1 MKTQLFRVWA
11 LGVGITTIILGAGC
25 QQQEARADIPAADK
39 IVPQIVPADP
49 VSSTA
54 AAAPDDAAKFEAPV
68 APVNLGAAPDLEK
81 TNVSTNVA
89 MPKLVQN
96 PVIPD
101 ELKVSPALEEVLK
114 LAQAGVSEEVMLAYI
129 TSSTTFFNVT
139 SDAIVYLNDLGV
151 SNEVITALIQHDST
165 PEMQAR
171 KQIANAVQPLPKD
184 LALTSP
190 ATNVYPPSVAQTTAP
205 APVDTNVPPAPAD
218 AEVANVAPPA
228 EQPESV
234 SYFYSSLAPY
244 GSWIDV
250 DGYGLC
256 WQPTVAVGNAGWRPY
271 SDRGRWLWSNHGW
284 YWYSDYS
291 WGWAP
296 FHYGRWCDYPRV
308 GWVWVPGTHWG
319 PSWVSWRYSSSYCG
333 WAPLPPH
340 AYWHSGFGFYSGG
353 VSVGFNFGWG
363 LDYHCYNYVPFNRF
377 CDRSPGL
384 HVIRGDRARSIH
396 RETTVVNN
404 YVVGDNNTIINNGV
418 GRDRVARANR
428 GQVPTATVRETASR
442 AGARREQLVS
452 NGSQLSVVRPSL
464 PAAPERSQVSV
475 PTRSSIRRAGD
486 AGVTP
491 SAAVRGEGDV
501 AIPNRSGLGRGNVI
515 RPSATE
521 RASTSVARNSEPA
534 SRQTDVGTAP
544 AVRGSRPNPASAR
557 NTTEADLIRP
567 NGSGFRSFARP
578 STPAARGETQVALNN
593 PTTPAPAPAPRS
605 EVREPQS
612 RPAPA
617 VTTPNA
623 GRPSSL
629 APASRPVAPNG
640 SGLRNDAF
648 RSQPNSGVGSRPS
661 TPLPPRPS
669 PQASAPP
676 ASRQSAPPAVS
687 RPEPSRS
694 APNFSRP
701 APSYSAPA
709 PAARPAP
716 SYSAPVQRSAP
727 SYTPAPNR
735 SSGMSAPAP
744 AARSAPS
751 YSAPSAP
758 SRSSAPSGGGG
769 GGGGGG
775 RSSSGGGGGNSG
787 GGGGRGSRN

>member
-25 QQQEARADIPAADK
+25 QQQEARAEIPPADQL
-39 IVPQIVPADP
+39 VPQIAPAGATG
-49 VSSTA
+49 SGA
-54 AAAPDDAAKFEAPV
+54 AALNDAAKFEAPV
-68 APVNLGAAPDLEK
+68 APVNLAGAPDLEK

-101 ELKVSPALEEVLK
+101 DLKVSPALEEVLK

-151 SNEVITALIQHDST
+151 SNNVITALIQHDST

-171 KQIANAVQPLPKD
+171 KQIANSVQPLPKD

-190 ATNVYPPSVAQTTAP
+190 ATNVYPPSVTQTTEAV
-205 APVDTNVPPAPAD
+205 PVDTNVPPAPGD
-218 AEVANVAPPA
+218 AEVANVAAPA
-228 EQPESV
+228 EQPASV

-244 GSWIDV
+244 GSWIDI

-256 WQPTVAVGNAGWRPY
+256 WQPTVVVGNPGWRPY

-308 GWVWVPGTHWG
+308 GWVWVPDTHWG

-340 AYWHSGFGFYSGG
+340 AYWRSGFGFYHGG
-353 VSVGFNFGWG
+353 VSVGFSFGWG
-363 LDYHCYNYVPFNRF
+363 LDYHHYSYVPYNRF

-384 HVIRGDRARSIH
+384 HVIRGERARGIH

-418 GRDRVARANR
+418 GRDRIARANR
-428 GQVPTATVRETASR
+428 GQVPTATVRETATR

-464 PAAPERSQVSV
+464 PAAPERSHVSV
-475 PTRSSIRRAGD
+475 PTRSGIRRAGSD
-486 AGVTP
+486 VTP

-515 RPSATE
+515 RPSATTG
-521 RASTSVARNSEPA
+521 AGTPVARNSEPA
-534 SRQTDVGTAP
+534 SRSGDATTAP
-544 AVRGSRPNPASAR
+544 VRGARPNSASPR
-557 NTTEADLIRP
+557 NTTDAELIRP

-578 STPAARGETQVALNN
+578 STPAARGETEVALNN
-593 PTTPAPAPAPRS
+593 STPTTPAPRG

-612 RPAPA
+612 RTAPT

-623 GRPSSL
+623 SRPSSL
-629 APASRPVAPNG
+629 APASRPAPTSRPVTPNG
-640 SGLRNDAF
+640 SGLR
-648 RSQPNSGVGSRPS
+648 SQPNPGVNSRPSSQLS

-669 PQASAPP
+669 PQASAPAP
-676 ASRQSAPPAVS
+676 SRQSAPPAVS
-687 RPEPSRS
+687 RPEPSR
-694 APNFSRP
+694 PVQNFSRP
-701 APSYSAPA
+701 APSVSA

-716 SYSAPVQRSAP
+716 SYSPPVQRSAP

-735 SSGMSAPAP
+735 SSGMSAPA
-744 AARSAPS
+744 ARSAPS
-751 YSAPSAP
+751 YSAPAP

-769 GGGGGG
+769 GGGGGRG
-775 RSSSGGGGGNSG
+775 GSSSSSSGGGGG
-787 GGGGRGSRN
+787 GGGRGGRN